1 MGSEGRRLREQHTLQ
16 DEVTFSGIGLHTG
29 ELVTLTFCP
38 AAENT
43 GIIFERTDQPGLP
56 PVPCIVSNVCETAR
70 NTTIGVG
77 NTRIHTVEHVLAAI
91 RANEIDNLIV
101 KIDSIEPP
109 VGNGSSDVFV
119 SMIEEVG
126 IRKQTESIAV
136 RHLTQPIYHSE
147 GDVHLV
153 ALPCDH
159 FKVSYTLSY
168 PNSELL
174 KAQFYSTDVTPAI
187 FNTQLAC
194 CRSFGLYEE
203 IEPLLNRGLIKGCS
217 LANAVVVHGNVV
229 FSKGGLFFPDEMV
242 RHKVLDLIGDLS
254 LVGFPFVAHIVAIRS
269 GHTSHR
275 AFAQKICNAFNVENP
290 DGGHDS

>member
-1 MGSEGRRLREQHTLQ
+1 
-16 DEVTFSGIGLHTG
+16 
-29 ELVTLTFCP
+29 
-38 AAENT
+38 
-43 GIIFERTDQPGLP
+43 
-56 PVPCIVSNVCETAR
+56 VCETAR

-77 NTRIHTVEHVLAAI
+77 STRIHTVEHVLAAI
-91 RANEIDNLIV
+91 RANDIDNLLV
-101 KIDSIEPP
+101 KVEGIEPP

-119 SMIEEVG
+119 TMIQEAG
-126 IRKQTESIAV
+126 IREQAASIAV
-136 RHLTQPIYHSE
+136 RGLSQPIYYSE

-153 ALPCDH
+153 ALPCDR

-168 PNSELL
+168 PANELL
-174 KAQFYSTDVTPAI
+174 KAQFYSTDVTPEI

-203 IEPLLNRGLIKGCS
+203 IGPLLGRGLIKGCS
-217 LANAVVVHGNVV
+217 LANAVVVHGKVV

-275 AFAQKICNAFNVENP
+275 AFAQKICNALTMEKPN
-290 DGGHDS
+290 GGHDS